1 MARSLSIK
9 VPTSTIIAE
18 IEKAIAEIDK
28 AVASY
33 PADFEKYEK
42 ASEIYKKKVAKF
54 IADYLA
60 KNANKIGYNYDSD
73 IRLTV
78 AHSSRIELVIDASK
92 IADFP
97 EKPVEPK
104 KPNQSEW
111 IGREHTNRKQL
122 LEKNLRLLRMTSQEE
137 VNASTYGAIMEL
149 L

>member
-28 AVASY
+28 AVATY
-33 PADFEKYEK
+33 PVDFEKYEK
-42 ASEIYKKKVAKF
+42 ASELYKKKVAKF
-54 IADYLA
+54 ISEYVS
-60 KNANKIGYNYDSD
+60 KNSNKIGYDYTAD
-73 IRLTV
+73 IRLTQ
-78 AHSSRIELVIDASK
+78 AHGGRVELTIDASK

-111 IGREHTNRKQL
+111 IGREHTNRKNL